1 MGRKQ
6 PPKKGD
12 KKDDKEVK
20 DVTLIVADVVKQ
32 ADFGRGIV
40 RIDPE
45 VMKQL
50 NLTSGD
56 YVRIYGSRVTH
67 VRVMPSVS
75 MDVGTRYIRMDKI
88 IKGNA
93 GVRTGEKVRVRPV
106 EVGEASKVILAPQ
119 DHMIR
124 VAPDFHSWVKR
135 RLFDFVVTKGDVV
148 LIPIFQRFIP
158 LVVVSVSPGTFGK
171 IGPNTA
177 IEVRERPVELSKI
190 IVPTVTYEDIG
201 GLKEE
206 IQRIREM
213 VELPLKH
220 PELFRH
226 LGIEPPKGVLLYG
239 PPGCGKTLLAKAVA
253 NESNAHFI
261 SISGPEIMSK
271 YYGESE
277 KRLREIFEEAEK
289 NAPSI
294 IFIDEI
300 DSIAPNR
307 NEVTGEVERRVVA
320 QLLALMD
327 GLKGRGEVIVIG
339 ATNRPNAIDPALR
352 RPGRFDREIEIG
364 VPDKEGRKEILQIHT
379 RGMPLAEDVDL
390 DKLAEITYG
399 FVGADLAALA
409 KEAAMRALRR
419 LMKEVNLFESEEIPA
434 EVLDKLQVTM
444 QDFFDALKDITPSA
458 LREVIVQ
465 VPNVKWDD
473 IGGLENVKE
482 ELRMAVEWPLKY
494 PELFEASGAKQ
505 PKGILL
511 YGPPGTGK
519 TLLAKAVANESE
531 ANFIGVKGPEILSK
545 WVGESEK
552 AIREIFRKARQAAPA
567 IIFFDEIDSIA
578 PVRGSAGDSRVTERI
593 ISQLL
598 TEMDGLEELRKVVVI
613 AATNRPDL
621 LDPALL
627 RPGRFDRLIYVPPPD
642 YKARVEILKIHS
654 RDKPLAEDVNLEELA
669 KRTEGYTGADLE
681 NLVNTA
687 ALISL
692 KEHISKYKDPE
703 EAIAHRNELK
713 ITWRH
718 FEEALEKVRPMGTEE
733 MERYRRV
740 AEEFA
745 RRAGS

>member
-1 MGRKQ
+1 LGRKQ

-12 KKDDKEVK
+12 KRDDKEVK

-67 VRVMPSVS
+67 ARVMPSVS

-106 EVGEASKVILAPQ
+106 EVGEASKVVLAPQ

-124 VAPDFHSWVKR
+124 VAPDFHNWVKR
-135 RLFDFVVTKGDVV
+135 RLYDFVVTKGDIV

-158 LVVVSVSPGTFGK
+158 LVVVSVTPGTFGK
-171 IGPNTA
+171 VGANTV

-339 ATNRPNAIDPALR
+339 ATNRPEALDPALR

-364 VPDKEGRKEILQIHT
+364 VPDREGRKEILQIHT
-379 RGMPLAEDVDL
+379 RNVPLADDVDL
-390 DKLAEITYG
+390 DELADITHG
-399 FVGADLAALA
+399 FVGADLAALVR
-409 KEAAMRALRR
+409 EAAMAALRR
-419 LMKEVNLFESEEIPA
+419 VLPKIDLDAETIPIEILEE
-434 EVLDKLQVTM
+434 LQVTKD
-444 QDFFDALKDITPSA
+444 DFMEALKLVQPSA
-458 LREVIVQ
+458 LREISIE
-465 VPNVKWDD
+465 VPDISWDD
-473 IGGLENVKE
+473 IGGLEEVKR
-482 ELRMAVEWPLKY
+482 ELREVVELPLKN
-494 PELFEASGAKQ
+494 PDAFRRLGIEP
-505 PKGILL
+505 PKGVLL
-511 YGPPGTGK
+511 YGPPGCGK

-531 ANFIGVKGPEILSK
+531 ANFISVKGPELLSK

-552 AIREIFRKARQAAPA
+552 AVRQIFRKARQVAPA
-567 IIFFDEIDSIA
+567 IIFIDEIDSLF
-578 PVRGSAGDSRVTERI
+578 PRRGTSFDSGVTERVV
-593 ISQLL
+593 SQML
-598 TEMDGLEELRKVVVI
+598 TEIDGIQPLRDVVVI
-613 AATNRPDL
+613 GATNRPDL
-621 LDPALL
+621 VDPAVL
-627 RPGRFDRLIYVPPPD
+627 RPGRLERLVYVGPPD
-642 YKARVEILKIHS
+642 LNTRFEILKVLT
-654 RDKPLAEDVNLEELA
+654 REMPLSDDVDLWKIALA
-669 KRTEGYTGADLE
+669 TERFSGADL
-681 NLVNTA
+681 A
-687 ALISL
+687 ALVR
-692 KEHISKYKDPE
+692 
-703 EAIAHRNELK
+703 EAAMAALREDIDVERVEM
-713 ITWRH
+713 RH
-718 FEEALEKVRPMGTEE
+718 FEQALTKVKPSLTDDMLKYYEE
-733 MERYRRV
+733 VKKTLRAATTPEERR
-740 AEEFA
+740 EE
-745 RRAGS
+745 SYVY

>member
-67 VRVMPSVS
+67 ARVMPSVS

-106 EVGEASKVILAPQ
+106 EVGEASKVVLAPQ

-124 VAPDFHSWVKR
+124 VAPDFHNWVKR
-135 RLFDFVVTKGDVV
+135 RLYDFVVTKGDVV

-158 LVVVSVSPGTFGK
+158 LVVVSVTPGTFGK
-171 IGPNTA
+171 VGANTV

-339 ATNRPNAIDPALR
+339 ATNRPEALDPALR

-364 VPDKEGRKEILQIHT
+364 VPDREGRKEILQIHT
-379 RGMPLAEDVDL
+379 RNVPLAEDVDL
-390 DKLAEITYG
+390 DELADITHG
-399 FVGADLAALA
+399 FVGADLAALVR
-409 KEAAMRALRR
+409 EAAMAALRR
-419 LMKEVNLFESEEIPA
+419 VLPKIDLDAETIPIEILEE
-434 EVLDKLQVTM
+434 LQVTKD
-444 QDFFDALKDITPSA
+444 DFMEALKLVQPSA
-458 LREVIVQ
+458 LREISIE
-465 VPNVKWDD
+465 VPDVSWDD
-473 IGGLENVKE
+473 IGGLEEVKR
-482 ELRMAVEWPLKY
+482 ELREVVELPLKN
-494 PELFEASGAKQ
+494 PDAFRRLGIEP
-505 PKGILL
+505 PKGVLL
-511 YGPPGTGK
+511 YGPPGCGK

-531 ANFIGVKGPEILSK
+531 ANFISVKGPELLSK

-552 AIREIFRKARQAAPA
+552 AVRQIFRKARQVAPA
-567 IIFFDEIDSIA
+567 IIFIDEIDSLF
-578 PVRGSAGDSRVTERI
+578 PRRGTSFDSGVTERVV
-593 ISQLL
+593 SQML
-598 TEMDGLEELRKVVVI
+598 TEIDGIQPLRDVVVI
-613 AATNRPDL
+613 GATNRPDL
-621 LDPALL
+621 VDPAVL
-627 RPGRFDRLIYVPPPD
+627 RPGRLERLVYVGPPD
-642 YKARVEILKIHS
+642 LNTRFEILKVLT
-654 RDKPLAEDVNLEELA
+654 KEMPLSDDVDLWKIALA
-669 KRTEGYTGADLE
+669 TERFSGADL
-681 NLVNTA
+681 A
-687 ALISL
+687 ALVR
-692 KEHISKYKDPE
+692 
-703 EAIAHRNELK
+703 EAAMTALREDINAEK
-713 ITWRH
+713 VEMRH
-718 FEEALEKVRPMGTEE
+718 FEQALTKVKPSLTDEMLKYYEE
-733 MERYRRV
+733 VKKTLRAATTPEERK
-740 AEEFA
+740 EE
-745 RRAGS
+745 SYVY

>member
-1 MGRKQ
+1 LGRKQ

-67 VRVMPSVS
+67 ARVMPSVS

-106 EVGEASKVILAPQ
+106 EVGEASKVVLAPQ

-124 VAPDFHSWVKR
+124 VAPDFHNWVKR
-135 RLFDFVVTKGDVV
+135 RLYDFVVTKGDVV

-158 LVVVSVSPGTFGK
+158 LVVVSVTPGTFGK
-171 IGPNTA
+171 VGANTV

-339 ATNRPNAIDPALR
+339 ATNRPEALDPALR

-364 VPDKEGRKEILQIHT
+364 VPDREGRKEILQIHT
-379 RGMPLAEDVDL
+379 RNVPLAEDVDL
-390 DKLAEITYG
+390 DELADITHG
-399 FVGADLAALA
+399 FVGADLAALVR
-409 KEAAMRALRR
+409 EAAMAALRR
-419 LMKEVNLFESEEIPA
+419 VLPKIDLDAETIPIEILEE
-434 EVLDKLQVTM
+434 LQVTKD
-444 QDFFDALKDITPSA
+444 DFMEALKLVQPSA
-458 LREVIVQ
+458 LREISIE
-465 VPNVKWDD
+465 VPDVSWDD
-473 IGGLENVKE
+473 IGGLEEVKR
-482 ELRMAVEWPLKY
+482 ELREVVELPLKN
-494 PELFEASGAKQ
+494 PDAFRRLGIEP
-505 PKGILL
+505 PKGVLL
-511 YGPPGTGK
+511 YGPPGCGK

-531 ANFIGVKGPEILSK
+531 ANFISVKGPELLSK

-552 AIREIFRKARQAAPA
+552 AVRQIFRKARQVAPA
-567 IIFFDEIDSIA
+567 IIFIDEIDSLF
-578 PVRGSAGDSRVTERI
+578 PRRGTSFDSGVTERVV
-593 ISQLL
+593 SQML
-598 TEMDGLEELRKVVVI
+598 TEIDGIQPLRDVVVI
-613 AATNRPDL
+613 GATNRPDL
-621 LDPALL
+621 VDPAVL
-627 RPGRFDRLIYVPPPD
+627 RPGRLERLVYVGPPD
-642 YKARVEILKIHS
+642 LNTRFEILKVLT
-654 RDKPLAEDVNLEELA
+654 KEMPLSDDVDLWKIALA
-669 KRTEGYTGADLE
+669 TERFSGADL
-681 NLVNTA
+681 A
-687 ALISL
+687 ALVR
-692 KEHISKYKDPE
+692 
-703 EAIAHRNELK
+703 EAAMTALREDINAEK
-713 ITWRH
+713 VEMRH
-718 FEEALEKVRPMGTEE
+718 FEQALTKVKPSLTDEMLKYYEE
-733 MERYRRV
+733 VKKTLRAATTPEERK
-740 AEEFA
+740 EE
-745 RRAGS
+745 SYVY

>member
-12 KKDDKEVK
+12 KRDDKEVK

-67 VRVMPSVS
+67 ARVMPSVS

-106 EVGEASKVILAPQ
+106 EVGEASKVVLAPQ

-124 VAPDFHSWVKR
+124 VAPDFHNWVKR
-135 RLFDFVVTKGDVV
+135 RLYDFVVTKGDIV

-158 LVVVSVSPGTFGK
+158 LVVVSVTPGTFGK
-171 IGPNTA
+171 VGANTV

-339 ATNRPNAIDPALR
+339 ATNRPEALDPALR

-364 VPDKEGRKEILQIHT
+364 VPDREGRKEILQIHT
-379 RGMPLAEDVDL
+379 RNVPLADDVDL
-390 DKLAEITYG
+390 DELADITHG
-399 FVGADLAALA
+399 FVGADLAALVR
-409 KEAAMRALRR
+409 EAAMAALRR
-419 LMKEVNLFESEEIPA
+419 VLPKIDLDAETIPIEILEE
-434 EVLDKLQVTM
+434 LQVTKD
-444 QDFFDALKDITPSA
+444 DFMEALKLVQPSA
-458 LREVIVQ
+458 LREISIE
-465 VPNVKWDD
+465 VPDISWDD
-473 IGGLENVKE
+473 IGGLEEVKR
-482 ELRMAVEWPLKY
+482 ELREVVELPLKN
-494 PELFEASGAKQ
+494 PDAFRRLGIEP
-505 PKGILL
+505 PKGVLL
-511 YGPPGTGK
+511 YGPPGCGK

-531 ANFIGVKGPEILSK
+531 ANFISVKGPELLSK

-552 AIREIFRKARQAAPA
+552 AVRQIFRKARQVAPA
-567 IIFFDEIDSIA
+567 IIFIDEIDSLF
-578 PVRGSAGDSRVTERI
+578 PRRGTSFDSGVTERVV
-593 ISQLL
+593 SQML
-598 TEMDGLEELRKVVVI
+598 TEIDGIQPLRDVVVI
-613 AATNRPDL
+613 GATNRPDL
-621 LDPALL
+621 VDPAVL
-627 RPGRFDRLIYVPPPD
+627 RPGRLERLVYVGPPD
-642 YKARVEILKIHS
+642 LNTRFEILKVLT
-654 RDKPLAEDVNLEELA
+654 REMPLSDDVDLWKIALA
-669 KRTEGYTGADLE
+669 TERFSGADL
-681 NLVNTA
+681 A
-687 ALISL
+687 ALVR
-692 KEHISKYKDPE
+692 
-703 EAIAHRNELK
+703 EAAMAALREDIDVERVEM
-713 ITWRH
+713 RH
-718 FEEALEKVRPMGTEE
+718 FEQALTKVKPSLTDDMLKYYEE
-733 MERYRRV
+733 VKKTLRAATTPEERR
-740 AEEFA
+740 EE
-745 RRAGS
+745 SYVY

>member
-12 KKDDKEVK
+12 KRDDREVK

-67 VRVMPSVS
+67 ARVMPSVS

-106 EVGEASKVILAPQ
+106 EVGEASKVVLAPQ

-124 VAPDFHSWVKR
+124 VAPDFHNWVKR
-135 RLFDFVVTKGDVV
+135 RLYDFVVTKGDVV

-158 LVVVSVSPGTFGK
+158 LVVVSVTPGTFGK
-171 IGPNTA
+171 VGANTV

-339 ATNRPNAIDPALR
+339 ATNRPEALDPALR

-364 VPDKEGRKEILQIHT
+364 VPDWEGRKEILQIHT
-379 RGMPLAEDVDL
+379 RNVPLSDDVDL
-390 DKLAEITYG
+390 DELADITHG
-399 FVGADLAALA
+399 FVGADLAALVR
-409 KEAAMRALRR
+409 EAAMAALRR
-419 LMKEVNLFESEEIPA
+419 VLPKIDLDAETIPIEILEE
-434 EVLDKLQVTM
+434 LQVTKD
-444 QDFFDALKDITPSA
+444 DFMEALKLVQPSA
-458 LREVIVQ
+458 LREISIE
-465 VPNVKWDD
+465 VPDISWDD
-473 IGGLENVKE
+473 IGGLEEVKR
-482 ELRMAVEWPLKY
+482 ELREVVELPLKN
-494 PELFEASGAKQ
+494 PDAFRRLGIEP
-505 PKGILL
+505 PKGVLL
-511 YGPPGTGK
+511 YGPPGCGK

-531 ANFIGVKGPEILSK
+531 ANFISVKGPELLSK

-552 AIREIFRKARQAAPA
+552 AVRQIFRKARQVAPA
-567 IIFFDEIDSIA
+567 IIFIDEIDSLF
-578 PVRGSAGDSRVTERI
+578 PRRGTSFDSGVTERVV
-593 ISQLL
+593 SQML
-598 TEMDGLEELRKVVVI
+598 TEIDGIQPLRDVVVI
-613 AATNRPDL
+613 GATNRPDL
-621 LDPALL
+621 VDPAVL
-627 RPGRFDRLIYVPPPD
+627 RPGRLERLVYVGPPD
-642 YKARVEILKIHS
+642 LNTRFEILKVLT
-654 RDKPLAEDVNLEELA
+654 KEMPLSDDVDLWKIALA
-669 KRTEGYTGADLE
+669 TERFSGADL
-681 NLVNTA
+681 A
-687 ALISL
+687 ALVR
-692 KEHISKYKDPE
+692 
-703 EAIAHRNELK
+703 EAAMAALREDINVERVEM
-713 ITWRH
+713 RH
-718 FEEALEKVRPMGTEE
+718 FEQALTKVKPSLTDEMLKYYEE
-733 MERYRRV
+733 VRKTLRAATTPEERK
-740 AEEFA
+740 EE
-745 RRAGS
+745 SYVY

>member
-12 KKDDKEVK
+12 KRDDREVK

-45 VMKQL
+45 IMKQL
-50 NLTSGD
+50 HLTSGD
-56 YVRIYGSRVTH
+56 YIRIYGSRVTH
-67 VRVMPSVS
+67 ARVMPSVS

-106 EVGEASKVILAPQ
+106 EVGEASKVVLAPQ

-124 VAPDFHSWVKR
+124 VAPDFHNWVKR
-135 RLFDFVVTKGDVV
+135 RLYDFVVTKGDVV

-158 LVVVSVSPGTFGK
+158 LVVVSVTPGTFGK
-171 IGPNTA
+171 VGANTV

-339 ATNRPNAIDPALR
+339 ATNRPEALDPALR

-364 VPDKEGRKEILQIHT
+364 VPDREGRKEILQIHT
-379 RGMPLAEDVDL
+379 RNVPLADDVDL
-390 DKLAEITYG
+390 DELADITHG
-399 FVGADLAALA
+399 FVGADLAALVR
-409 KEAAMRALRR
+409 EAAMAALRR
-419 LMKEVNLFESEEIPA
+419 VLPKIDLDAETIPIEILEELKVIR
-434 EVLDKLQVTM
+434 D
-444 QDFFDALKDITPSA
+444 DFMEALKLVQPSA
-458 LREVIVQ
+458 LREISIE
-465 VPNVKWDD
+465 VPDVSWDD
-473 IGGLENVKE
+473 IGGLDDVKR
-482 ELRMAVEWPLKY
+482 ELREVVELPLKN
-494 PELFEASGAKQ
+494 PGAFRRLGIEP
-505 PKGILL
+505 PKGVLL
-511 YGPPGTGK
+511 YGPPGCGK
-519 TLLAKAVANESE
+519 TLLAKAVASESE
-531 ANFIGVKGPEILSK
+531 ANFISVKGPELLSK

-552 AIREIFRKARQAAPA
+552 AVRQIFRKARQVAPA
-567 IIFFDEIDSIA
+567 VIFIDEIDSLF
-578 PVRGSAGDSRVTERI
+578 PRRGASFDSGVTERVV
-593 ISQLL
+593 SQML
-598 TEMDGLEELRKVVVI
+598 TEIDGIQPLRDVVVI
-613 AATNRPDL
+613 GATNRPDL
-621 LDPALL
+621 VDPAVL
-627 RPGRFDRLIYVPPPD
+627 RPGRLERLVYVGPPD
-642 YKARVEILKIHS
+642 LNARFEILKVLTK
-654 RDKPLAEDVNLEELA
+654 DMPLADDVDLWRIALA
-669 KRTEGYTGADLE
+669 TERFSGADL
-681 NLVNTA
+681 A
-687 ALISL
+687 ALVR
-692 KEHISKYKDPE
+692 
-703 EAIAHRNELK
+703 EAAMAALREDINVERVEM
-713 ITWRH
+713 RH
-718 FEEALEKVRPMGTEE
+718 FEQALARIRPSLTDDMIKYYEE
-733 MERYRRV
+733 VKKTLRAASLPEERK
-740 AEEFA
+740 EE
-745 RRAGS
+745 SYVY

>member
-12 KKDDKEVK
+12 KRDDKEVK

-67 VRVMPSVS
+67 ARVMPSVS

-106 EVGEASKVILAPQ
+106 EVGEASKVVLAPQ

-124 VAPDFHSWVKR
+124 VAPDFHNWVKR
-135 RLFDFVVTKGDVV
+135 RLYDFVVTKGDVV

-158 LVVVSVSPGTFGK
+158 LVVVSVTPGTFGK
-171 IGPNTA
+171 VGANTV

-300 DSIAPNR
+300 DAIAPKR
-307 NEVTGEVERRVVA
+307 EEVTGEVERRVVA

-339 ATNRPNAIDPALR
+339 ATNRPEALDPALR

-364 VPDKEGRKEILQIHT
+364 VPDREGRKEILQIHT
-379 RGMPLAEDVDL
+379 RNVPLADDVDL
-390 DKLAEITYG
+390 DELADITHG
-399 FVGADLAALA
+399 FVGADLAALVR
-409 KEAAMRALRR
+409 EAAMAALRR
-419 LMKEVNLFESEEIPA
+419 VLPKIDLDAETIPIEILEE
-434 EVLDKLQVTM
+434 LKVTKD
-444 QDFFDALKDITPSA
+444 DFMEALRLVQPSA
-458 LREVIVQ
+458 LREISIE
-465 VPNVKWDD
+465 VPDISWDD
-473 IGGLENVKE
+473 IGGLEEVKR
-482 ELRMAVEWPLKY
+482 ELREVVELPLKN
-494 PELFEASGAKQ
+494 PDAFRRLGIEP
-505 PKGILL
+505 PKGVLL
-511 YGPPGTGK
+511 YGPPGGGK

-531 ANFIGVKGPEILSK
+531 ANFISVKGPELLSK

-552 AIREIFRKARQAAPA
+552 AVRQIFRKARQVAPA
-567 IIFFDEIDSIA
+567 IIFIDEIDSLF
-578 PVRGSAGDSRVTERI
+578 PRRGTSFDSGVTERVV
-593 ISQLL
+593 SQML
-598 TEMDGLEELRKVVVI
+598 TEIDGIQPLRDVVVI
-613 AATNRPDL
+613 GATNRPDL
-621 LDPALL
+621 VDPAVL
-627 RPGRFDRLIYVPPPD
+627 RPGRLERLVYVGPPD
-642 YKARVEILKIHS
+642 LNARFEILKVLT
-654 RDKPLAEDVNLEELA
+654 KEMPLSDDVDLWKIALA
-669 KRTEGYTGADLE
+669 TERFSGADL
-681 NLVNTA
+681 A
-687 ALISL
+687 ALVR
-692 KEHISKYKDPE
+692 
-703 EAIAHRNELK
+703 EAAMAALREDINVERVEM
-713 ITWRH
+713 RH
-718 FEEALEKVRPMGTEE
+718 FEQALTKVKPSLTDEMLKYYEE
-733 MERYRRV
+733 VKKTLRAATAPEERR
-740 AEEFA
+740 EE
-745 RRAGS
+745 SYVY

>member
-1 MGRKQ
+1 MGRK
-6 PPKKGD
+6 PTAKKGQ
-12 KKDDKEVK
+12 KEPK

-45 VMKQL
+45 VMRQIG
-50 NLTSGD
+50 LTSGD

-67 VRVMPSVS
+67 ARVMPSVS
-75 MDVGTRYIRMDKI
+75 MDVGTRFIRMDKI
-88 IKGNA
+88 IRGNA

-106 EVGEASKVILAPQ
+106 EVSEASKIVLAPQ

-124 VAPDFHSWVKR
+124 VAPDFHNWVKKR
-135 RLFDFVVTKGDVV
+135 IFDYVVTKGDVV

-158 LVVVSVSPGTFGK
+158 LVVVSVSPGNFGK
-171 IGPNTA
+171 VGPSTI
-177 IEVRERPVELSKI
+177 IEVREKPVEPSKI
-190 IVPTVTYEDIG
+190 SIPTITYEDIG

-239 PPGCGKTLLAKAVA
+239 PPGTGKTLLAKAVA

-339 ATNRPNAIDPALR
+339 ATNRPEALDPALR

-364 VPDKEGRKEILQIHT
+364 VPDKNGRKEILQIHT
-379 RGMPLAEDVDL
+379 RNVPLDDDVDL
-390 DKLAEITYG
+390 DEIAEITHG
-399 FVGADLAALA
+399 FVGADLAALVR
-409 KEAAMRALRR
+409 EAAMAALRR
-419 LMKEVNLFESEEIPA
+419 VLPQIDLDSDTIPLEILEA
-434 EVLDKLQVTM
+434 LKVTK
-444 QDFFDALKDITPSA
+444 QDFSEALKIVQPSA
-458 LREVIVQ
+458 LREISIEI
-465 VPNVKWDD
+465 PNISWDD
-473 IGGLENVKE
+473 VGGLEEVKK
-482 ELRMAVEWPLKY
+482 ELREVVELPLKN
-494 PELFEASGAKQ
+494 PSAFRRLGIEP
-505 PKGILL
+505 PKGVLL
-511 YGPPGTGK
+511 YGPPGCGK
-519 TLLAKAVANESE
+519 TLLAKAVASESE
-531 ANFIGVKGPEILSK
+531 ANFISIKGPELLSK

-552 AIREIFRKARQAAPA
+552 AVRQVFKKARQVAPA
-567 IIFFDEIDSIA
+567 IIFIDEIDSLF
-578 PVRGSAGDSRVTERI
+578 PRRGTGLDSGVTERVV
-593 ISQLL
+593 SQML
-598 TEMDGLEELRKVVVI
+598 TEIDGIQPLRDIVVI
-613 AATNRPDL
+613 GATNRPDL
-621 LDPALL
+621 IDPAIL
-627 RPGRFDRLIYVPPPD
+627 RPGRLERLIYVGPPD
-642 YKARVEILKIHS
+642 LQARHEILKVLT
-654 RDKPLAEDVNLEELA
+654 KKMPLAEDVDLWRIA
-669 KRTEGYTGADLE
+669 TMTDRFSGADL
-681 NLVNTA
+681 A
-687 ALISL
+687 ALVREAAMSAL
-692 KEHISKYKDPE
+692 REDLNASKVE
-703 EAIAHRNELK
+703 M
-713 ITWRH
+713 RH
-718 FEEALEKVRPMGTEE
+718 FEMALHKIKPSLTDDLLKYYEE
-733 MERYRRV
+733 VMKTLRAVTPPEERK
-740 AEEFA
+740 EE
-745 RRAGS
+745 SYVI

>member
-12 KKDDKEVK
+12 KRDDKEVK

-67 VRVMPSVS
+67 ARVMPSVS

-106 EVGEASKVILAPQ
+106 EVGEASKVVLAPQ

-124 VAPDFHSWVKR
+124 VAPDFHNWVKR
-135 RLFDFVVTKGDVV
+135 RLYDFVVTKGDVV

-158 LVVVSVSPGTFGK
+158 LVVVSVTPGTFGK
-171 IGPNTA
+171 VGANTV

-261 SISGPEIMSK
+261 SISGPEIKSK

-339 ATNRPNAIDPALR
+339 ATNRPEALDPALR

-364 VPDKEGRKEILQIHT
+364 VPDRGGRKEILQIHT
-379 RGMPLAEDVDL
+379 RNVPLSDDVDL
-390 DKLAEITYG
+390 DELADITHG
-399 FVGADLAALA
+399 FVGADLAALVR
-409 KEAAMRALRR
+409 EAAMAALRR
-419 LMKEVNLFESEEIPA
+419 VLPKIDLDAETIPIEILEE
-434 EVLDKLQVTM
+434 LQVTKD
-444 QDFFDALKDITPSA
+444 DFMEALKLVQPSA
-458 LREVIVQ
+458 LREISIE
-465 VPNVKWDD
+465 VPDISWDD
-473 IGGLENVKE
+473 IGGLDEVKR
-482 ELRMAVEWPLKY
+482 ELREVVELPLKN
-494 PELFEASGAKQ
+494 PDAFRRLGIEP
-505 PKGILL
+505 PKGVLL
-511 YGPPGTGK
+511 YGPPGCGK

-531 ANFIGVKGPEILSK
+531 ANFISVKGPEILSK

-552 AIREIFRKARQAAPA
+552 AVRQIFRKARQVAPA
-567 IIFFDEIDSIA
+567 IIFIDEIDSLF
-578 PVRGSAGDSRVTERI
+578 PRRGTSFDSGVTERVV
-593 ISQLL
+593 SQML
-598 TEMDGLEELRKVVVI
+598 TEIDGIQPLRDVVVI
-613 AATNRPDL
+613 GATNRPDL
-621 LDPALL
+621 VDPAVL
-627 RPGRFDRLIYVPPPD
+627 RPGRLERLVYVGPPD
-642 YKARVEILKIHS
+642 LNTRFEILKVLT
-654 RDKPLAEDVNLEELA
+654 KEMPLSDDVDLWKIALA
-669 KRTEGYTGADLE
+669 TERFSGADL
-681 NLVNTA
+681 A
-687 ALISL
+687 ALVREAAMAALREDINV
-692 KEHISKYKDPE
+692 KEVE
-703 EAIAHRNELK
+703 M
-713 ITWRH
+713 RH
-718 FEEALEKVRPMGTEE
+718 FEQALTKVKPSLTDDMLKYYEE
-733 MERYRRV
+733 VKRTLRAATTPEERK
-740 AEEFA
+740 EE
-745 RRAGS
+745 SYVY

>member
-1 MGRKQ
+1 MWSLGKKQ
-6 PPKKGD
+6 PYKKED
-12 KKDDKEVK
+12 KDVK
-20 DVTLIVADVVKQ
+20 DVTLIVADVLKQ
-32 ADFGRGIV
+32 TDFGRGIV

-45 VMKQL
+45 IMKQL

-67 VRVMPSVS
+67 ARVMPSVS

-106 EVGEASKVILAPQ
+106 EVGEASRIILAPQ

-135 RLFDFVVTKGDVV
+135 RLFDFAVTKGDVV

-158 LVVVSVSPGTFGK
+158 LVIVNVTPSSFGK
-171 IGPNTA
+171 VGPST
-177 IEVRERPVELSKI
+177 IVEVREKPVELSKI
-190 IVPTVTYEDIG
+190 ILPTVTYEDIG

-289 NAPSI
+289 NAPAI

-339 ATNRPNAIDPALR
+339 ATNRPEALDPALR

-364 VPDKEGRKEILQIHT
+364 VPDREGRKEILQIHT
-379 RGMPLAEDVDL
+379 RNVPLADDVDL
-390 DKLAEITYG
+390 NEFADITHG
-399 FVGADLAALA
+399 FVGADLAALVR
-409 KEAAMRALRR
+409 EAAMASLRR
-419 LMKEVNLFESEEIPA
+419 VLPKIDLEAETIPIEILEELEVTR
-434 EVLDKLQVTM
+434 D
-444 QDFFDALKDITPSA
+444 DFMEALKLVQPSA
-458 LREVIVQ
+458 LREISIE
-465 VPNVKWDD
+465 VPNVSWDD
-473 IGGLENVKE
+473 VGGLEDVKR
-482 ELRMAVEWPLKY
+482 ELREVVELPLKN
-494 PELFEASGAKQ
+494 PGAFKRLGIEP
-505 PKGILL
+505 PKGVLL
-511 YGPPGTGK
+511 YGPPGCGK

-531 ANFIGVKGPEILSK
+531 ANFISVKGPELLSK

-552 AIREIFRKARQAAPA
+552 AVRQVFRKARQVAPA
-567 IIFFDEIDSIA
+567 IIFIDEIDSLF
-578 PVRGSAGDSRVTERI
+578 PRRGINIDSGVTERVV
-593 ISQLL
+593 SQML
-598 TEMDGLEELRKVVVI
+598 TEIDGIQPLRDVVVI
-613 AATNRPDL
+613 GATNRPDL
-621 LDPALL
+621 VDPAVL
-627 RPGRFDRLIYVPPPD
+627 RPGRLERLVYVGPPD
-642 YKARVEILKIHS
+642 LNTRFEILKVQT
-654 RDKPLAEDVNLEELA
+654 KNMPLAEDVDLWKVALA
-669 KRTEGYTGADLE
+669 TERFSGADL
-681 NLVNTA
+681 A
-687 ALISL
+687 ALVREAAMAALRENISAEKVEMRHFDQALSSIKPSLTEDML
-692 KEHISKYKDPE
+692 KYFEEVKKTLRAIVPPE
-703 EAIAHRNELK
+703 ER
-713 ITWRH
+713 R
-718 FEEALEKVRPMGTEE
+718 EETYV
-733 MERYRRV
+733 Y
-740 AEEFA
+740 
-745 RRAGS
+745 

>member
-1 MGRKQ
+1 MGRK
-6 PPKKGD
+6 PSTKKGQ
-12 KKDDKEVK
+12 KEPK

-45 VMKQL
+45 VMRQMG
-50 NLTSGD
+50 LTSGD

-67 VRVMPSVS
+67 ARVMPSVS
-75 MDVGTRYIRMDKI
+75 MDVGTRFIRMDKI
-88 IKGNA
+88 IRGNA

-106 EVGEASKVILAPQ
+106 EVSEASKIVLAPQ

-124 VAPDFHSWVKR
+124 VAPDFHNWVKKR
-135 RLFDFVVTKGDVV
+135 IFDYVVTKGDVV

-158 LVVVSVSPGTFGK
+158 LVVVSVSPGNFGK
-171 IGPNTA
+171 VGPSTM
-177 IEVRERPVELSKI
+177 IEVREKPVEPSKI
-190 IVPTVTYEDIG
+190 SIPTITYEDIG

-300 DSIAPNR
+300 DAIAPKR
-307 NEVTGEVERRVVA
+307 EEVTGEVERRVVA

-327 GLKGRGEVIVIG
+327 GLESRGKVIVIA

-364 VPDKEGRKEILQIHT
+364 VPDKNGRKEILQIHT
-379 RGMPLAEDVDL
+379 RGMPLAKDVDL
-390 DKLAEITYG
+390 DKLAEITHG

-419 LMKEVNLFESEEIPA
+419 IMKEYNLFEEEELPK
-434 EVLDKLQVTM
+434 EVLDKLEVTM
-444 QDFFDALKDITPSA
+444 DDFLEALKDITPSA
-458 LREVIVQ
+458 LREVVVQ

-473 IGGLENVKE
+473 IGGLDEVKE
-482 ELRMAVEWPLKY
+482 ELKMAVEWPLKY
-494 PELFEASGAKQ
+494 PELFKAAGATQ

-531 ANFIGVKGPEILSK
+531 ANFISVKGPEIMSK

-567 IIFFDEIDSIA
+567 IVFFDEIDAIA
-578 PVRGSAGDSRVTERI
+578 PMRGRGFDSGVTERV

-598 TEMDGLEELRKVVVI
+598 TEIDGLEELRKVVVI

-621 LDPALL
+621 VDPALL

-642 YKARVEILKIHS
+642 YKARVEILRIHTKG
-654 RDKPLAEDVNLEELA
+654 KPLSDDVDIEELA
-669 KRTEGYTGADLE
+669 KRTEGYTGADIAS
-681 NLVNTA
+681 LVNTA
-687 ALISL
+687 ALIAL
-692 KEHISKYKDPE
+692 REHVEKYKDPK
-703 EAIAHRNELK
+703 EAIKHKDELK
-713 ITWRH
+713 ISMKH
-718 FEEALEKVRPMGTEE
+718 FEKAFEKVKPLGTKE
-733 MERYRRV
+733 MERYRRI
-740 AEEFA
+740 AEEFSKKQSMPYV
-745 RRAGS
+745 G

>member
-1 MGRKQ
+1 MGRK
-6 PPKKGD
+6 PTAKKGQ
-12 KKDDKEVK
+12 KEPK

-45 VMKQL
+45 IMRQMG
-50 NLTSGD
+50 LTSGD

-67 VRVMPSVS
+67 ARVMPSVS
-75 MDVGTRYIRMDKI
+75 MDVGTRFIRMDKI
-88 IKGNA
+88 IRGNA

-106 EVGEASKVILAPQ
+106 EVSEASKIVLAPQ

-124 VAPDFHSWVKR
+124 VAPDFHNWVKKR
-135 RLFDFVVTKGDVV
+135 IFDYVVTKGDVV

-158 LVVVSVSPGTFGK
+158 LVVVSVSPGNFGK
-171 IGPNTA
+171 VGPSTV
-177 IEVRERPVELSKI
+177 IEVREKPVEPSKI
-190 IVPTVTYEDIG
+190 SIPTITYEDIG

-339 ATNRPNAIDPALR
+339 ATNRPEALDPALR

-364 VPDKEGRKEILQIHT
+364 VPDKNGRKEILQIHT
-379 RGMPLAEDVDL
+379 RNVPLDDDVDL
-390 DKLAEITYG
+390 DEIAEITHG
-399 FVGADLAALA
+399 FVGADLAALVR
-409 KEAAMRALRR
+409 EAAMAALRR
-419 LMKEVNLFESEEIPA
+419 VLPQIDLDSDTVPLEILEA
-434 EVLDKLQVTM
+434 LKVTK
-444 QDFFDALKDITPSA
+444 QDFSEALKIVQPSA
-458 LREVIVQ
+458 LREISIEI
-465 VPNVKWDD
+465 PNISWDD
-473 IGGLENVKE
+473 IGGLEEVKK
-482 ELRMAVEWPLKY
+482 ELREVVELPLKN
-494 PELFEASGAKQ
+494 PDSFRRLGIEP
-505 PKGILL
+505 PKGVLL
-511 YGPPGTGK
+511 YGPPGCGK
-519 TLLAKAVANESE
+519 TLLAKAVASESE
-531 ANFIGVKGPEILSK
+531 ANFISIKGPELLSK

-552 AIREIFRKARQAAPA
+552 AVRQVFKKARQVAPA
-567 IIFFDEIDSIA
+567 IIFIDEIDSLF
-578 PVRGSAGDSRVTERI
+578 PRRGTGLDSGVTERVV
-593 ISQLL
+593 SQML
-598 TEMDGLEELRKVVVI
+598 TEIDGIQPLRDIVVI
-613 AATNRPDL
+613 GATNRPDL
-621 LDPALL
+621 IDPAIL
-627 RPGRFDRLIYVPPPD
+627 RPGRLERLIYVGPPD
-642 YKARVEILKIHS
+642 LQARHEILKVLT
-654 RDKPLAEDVNLEELA
+654 KKMPLAEDVDLWRIATL
-669 KRTEGYTGADLE
+669 TERFSGADL
-681 NLVNTA
+681 A
-687 ALISL
+687 ALVREAAMSAL
-692 KEHISKYKDPE
+692 REDLNASKVE
-703 EAIAHRNELK
+703 M
-713 ITWRH
+713 RH
-718 FEEALEKVRPMGTEE
+718 FEMALHKIKPSLTDDLLKYYEEVMKTLRAVTPPEEKREE
-733 MERYRRV
+733 SYV
-740 AEEFA
+740 I
-745 RRAGS
+745 

>member
-1 MGRKQ
+1 MWSLRKKQ
-6 PPKKGD
+6 PSKRED
-12 KKDDKEVK
+12 KDVK
-20 DVTLIVADVVKQ
+20 DVTLIVADVLKQ
-32 ADFGRGIV
+32 TDFGRGIV

-45 VMKQL
+45 IMKQL

-67 VRVMPSVS
+67 ARVMPSVS

-93 GVRTGEKVRVRPV
+93 GVRTGEKVRVRPID
-106 EVGEASKVILAPQ
+106 VGEANRVILAPQ

-135 RLFDFVVTKGDVV
+135 RLFDFVVTKGDIV

-158 LVVVSVSPGTFGK
+158 LVVVNVTPGSFGK
-171 IGPNTA
+171 VGPSTV
-177 IEVRERPVELSKI
+177 IEVREKPVELSKI
-190 IVPTVTYEDIG
+190 ILPTVTYEDIG

-339 ATNRPNAIDPALR
+339 ATNRPEALDPALR

-364 VPDKEGRKEILQIHT
+364 VPDREGRKEILQIHT
-379 RGMPLAEDVDL
+379 RNVPLADDVDL
-390 DKLAEITYG
+390 NEFADITHG
-399 FVGADLAALA
+399 FVGADLAALVR
-409 KEAAMRALRR
+409 EAAMASLRR
-419 LMKEVNLFESEEIPA
+419 VLPKIDLEAETIPIEILEELEVTR
-434 EVLDKLQVTM
+434 D
-444 QDFFDALKDITPSA
+444 DFMEALKLVQPSA
-458 LREVIVQ
+458 LREISIE
-465 VPNVKWDD
+465 VPNVSWSDV
-473 IGGLENVKE
+473 GGLEEVKR
-482 ELRMAVEWPLKY
+482 ELREVVELPLKN
-494 PELFEASGAKQ
+494 PDAFKRLGIEP
-505 PKGILL
+505 PKGVLL
-511 YGPPGTGK
+511 YGPPGCGK

-531 ANFIGVKGPEILSK
+531 ANFISVKGPELLSK

-552 AIREIFRKARQAAPA
+552 AVRQVFRKARQVAPA
-567 IIFFDEIDSIA
+567 IIFIDEIDSLF
-578 PVRGSAGDSRVTERI
+578 PRRGINIDSGVTERVV
-593 ISQLL
+593 SQML
-598 TEMDGLEELRKVVVI
+598 TEIDGIQPLRDVVVI
-613 AATNRPDL
+613 GATNRPDL
-621 LDPALL
+621 VDPAVL
-627 RPGRFDRLIYVPPPD
+627 RPGRLERLVYVGPPD
-642 YKARVEILKIHS
+642 LNTRFEILKVQT
-654 RDKPLAEDVNLEELA
+654 KNMPLADDVDLWKIALA
-669 KRTEGYTGADLE
+669 TERFSGADL
-681 NLVNTA
+681 A
-687 ALISL
+687 ALVR
-692 KEHISKYKDPE
+692 
-703 EAIAHRNELK
+703 EAAMAALREDIKAEK
-713 ITWRH
+713 VEMRH
-718 FEEALEKVRPMGTEE
+718 FEQALSSIKPSLTEDILKYFE
-733 MERYRRV
+733 EVKKTLRAHAPPEERK
-740 AEEFA
+740 EETYVY
-745 RRAGS
+745 

>member
-12 KKDDKEVK
+12 KRDDKEVK

-67 VRVMPSVS
+67 ARVMPSVS

-106 EVGEASKVILAPQ
+106 EVGEASKVVLAPQ

-124 VAPDFHSWVKR
+124 VAPDFHNWVKR
-135 RLFDFVVTKGDVV
+135 RLYDFVVTKGDVV

-158 LVVVSVSPGTFGK
+158 LVVVSVTPGTFGK
-171 IGPNTA
+171 VGANTV

-339 ATNRPNAIDPALR
+339 ATNRPEALDPALR

-364 VPDKEGRKEILQIHT
+364 VPDREGRKEILQIHT
-379 RGMPLAEDVDL
+379 RNVPLADDVDL
-390 DKLAEITYG
+390 DELADITHG
-399 FVGADLAALA
+399 FVGADLAALVR
-409 KEAAMRALRR
+409 EAAMAALRR
-419 LMKEVNLFESEEIPA
+419 VLPRIDLDAETIPIEILEE
-434 EVLDKLQVTM
+434 LKVTKD
-444 QDFFDALKDITPSA
+444 DFMEALRLVQPSA
-458 LREVIVQ
+458 LREISIE
-465 VPNVKWDD
+465 VPDISWDD
-473 IGGLENVKE
+473 IGGLEEVKK
-482 ELRMAVEWPLKY
+482 ELREVVELPLKN
-494 PELFEASGAKQ
+494 PDAFRRLGIEP
-505 PKGILL
+505 PKGVLL
-511 YGPPGTGK
+511 YGPPGCGK

-531 ANFIGVKGPEILSK
+531 ANFISVKGPEILSK

-552 AIREIFRKARQAAPA
+552 AIREIFRKARQVAPA
-567 IIFFDEIDSIA
+567 IIFIDEIDSLF
-578 PVRGSAGDSRVTERI
+578 PRRGTSFDSGVTERVV
-593 ISQLL
+593 SQML
-598 TEMDGLEELRKVVVI
+598 TEIDGIQPLRDVVVI
-613 AATNRPDL
+613 GATNRPDL
-621 LDPALL
+621 VDPAVL
-627 RPGRFDRLIYVPPPD
+627 RPGRLERLVYVGPPD
-642 YKARVEILKIHS
+642 LNARFEILKVLTK
-654 RDKPLAEDVNLEELA
+654 DMPLSDDVDLWKIALA
-669 KRTEGYTGADLE
+669 TERFSGADL
-681 NLVNTA
+681 A
-687 ALISL
+687 ALVR
-692 KEHISKYKDPE
+692 
-703 EAIAHRNELK
+703 EAAMAALREDINVERVEM
-713 ITWRH
+713 RH
-718 FEEALEKVRPMGTEE
+718 FEQALTKVKPSLTDEMLKYYEE
-733 MERYRRV
+733 VKKTLRAVTAPEERR
-740 AEEFA
+740 EE
-745 RRAGS
+745 SYVY

>member
-1 MGRKQ
+1 MGKKQSSRKE
-6 PPKKGD
+6 D
-12 KKDDKEVK
+12 KDVK
-20 DVTLIVADVVKQ
+20 DVTLIVADVLKQ
-32 ADFGRGIV
+32 TDFGRGIV

-45 VMKQL
+45 IMKQL

-67 VRVMPSVS
+67 ARVMPSVS

-106 EVGEASKVILAPQ
+106 EVGEASRIILAPQ

-135 RLFDFVVTKGDVV
+135 RLFDFAVTKGDIV

-158 LVVVSVSPGTFGK
+158 LVVVNVTPGSFGK
-171 IGPNTA
+171 IGPSTV
-177 IEVRERPVELSKI
+177 IEVREKPVELSKI
-190 IVPTVTYEDIG
+190 ILPTVTYEDIG

-339 ATNRPNAIDPALR
+339 ATNRPEALDPALR

-364 VPDKEGRKEILQIHT
+364 VPDREGRKEILQIHT
-379 RGMPLAEDVDL
+379 RNVPLADDVDL
-390 DKLAEITYG
+390 NEFADITHG
-399 FVGADLAALA
+399 FVGADLAALVR
-409 KEAAMRALRR
+409 EAAMAALRR
-419 LMKEVNLFESEEIPA
+419 ILPKIDLDAETVPIEILEELEV
-434 EVLDKLQVTM
+434 TRG
-444 QDFFDALKDITPSA
+444 DFMEALKLVQPSA
-458 LREVIVQ
+458 LREISIE
-465 VPNVKWDD
+465 VPNVSWDD
-473 IGGLENVKE
+473 VGGLEDVKR
-482 ELRMAVEWPLKY
+482 ELKEVVELPLKN
-494 PELFEASGAKQ
+494 PDAFKRLGIEP
-505 PKGILL
+505 PKGVLL
-511 YGPPGTGK
+511 YGPPGCGK

-531 ANFIGVKGPEILSK
+531 ANFISVKGPELLSK

-552 AIREIFRKARQAAPA
+552 AVRQVFRKARQVAPA
-567 IIFFDEIDSIA
+567 IIFIDEIDSLF
-578 PVRGSAGDSRVTERI
+578 PRRGINIDSGVTERVV
-593 ISQLL
+593 SQML
-598 TEMDGLEELRKVVVI
+598 TEIDGIQPLRDVVVI
-613 AATNRPDL
+613 GATNRPDL
-621 LDPALL
+621 VDPAVL
-627 RPGRFDRLIYVPPPD
+627 RPGRLERLVYVGPPD
-642 YKARVEILKIHS
+642 INTRFEILKVQT
-654 RDKPLAEDVNLEELA
+654 KKMPLADDVDLWKIALA
-669 KRTEGYTGADLE
+669 TERFSGADL
-681 NLVNTA
+681 A
-687 ALISL
+687 ALVR
-692 KEHISKYKDPE
+692 
-703 EAIAHRNELK
+703 EAAMSALRENINAKKVEM
-713 ITWRH
+713 RH
-718 FEEALEKVRPMGTEE
+718 FEQALSSIKPSLTEDMLKYFE
-733 MERYRRV
+733 EVKRTLRAIAPPEERK
-740 AEEFA
+740 EE
-745 RRAGS
+745 SYVY

>member
-1 MGRKQ
+1 MRKKQ
-6 PPKKGD
+6 PS
-12 KKDDKEVK
+12 KKDDKEVR

-67 VRVMPSVS
+67 ARVMPSVS

-106 EVGEASKVILAPQ
+106 EVQEATKVILAPQ

-124 VAPDFHSWVKR
+124 VAPDFHSWVKK

-158 LVVVSVSPGTFGK
+158 LVVVSVTPGSFGK
-171 IGPNTA
+171 VGENTV

-339 ATNRPNAIDPALR
+339 ATNRPEALDPALR

-364 VPDKEGRKEILQIHT
+364 VPDREGRKEILQIHT
-379 RGMPLAEDVDL
+379 RNVPLAEDVDL
-390 DKLAEITYG
+390 DEFADITHG
-399 FVGADLAALA
+399 FVGADLAALVR
-409 KEAAMRALRR
+409 EAAMASLRR
-419 LMKEVNLFESEEIPA
+419 ILPRIDLDAETIPIEILEELKVTKE
-434 EVLDKLQVTM
+434 
-444 QDFFDALKDITPSA
+444 DFMEALKLVQPSA
-458 LREVIVQ
+458 LREISIE
-465 VPNVKWDD
+465 VPDITWDD
-473 IGGLENVKE
+473 IGGLEEVKR
-482 ELRMAVEWPLKY
+482 ELKEVVELPLKN
-494 PELFEASGAKQ
+494 PDAFKRMGIEP
-505 PKGILL
+505 PKGVLL
-511 YGPPGTGK
+511 YGPPGCGK

-531 ANFIGVKGPEILSK
+531 SNFISVKGPELLSK

-552 AIREIFRKARQAAPA
+552 AVRQIFRKARQVAPA
-567 IIFFDEIDSIA
+567 IVFIDEIDSLF
-578 PVRGSAGDSRVTERI
+578 PRRGGHFDSGVTERVV
-593 ISQLL
+593 SQML
-598 TEMDGLEELRKVVVI
+598 TEIDGIQPLRDVVVI
-613 AATNRPDL
+613 GATNRPDL
-621 LDPALL
+621 VDPAIL
-627 RPGRFDRLIYVPPPD
+627 RPGRLERLVYVGPPD
-642 YKARVEILKIHS
+642 LNTRMEILKVLT
-654 RDKPLAEDVNLEELA
+654 KKMPLSEDVDLWKIALA
-669 KRTEGYTGADLE
+669 TERFSGADL
-681 NLVNTA
+681 A
-687 ALISL
+687 ALVR
-692 KEHISKYKDPE
+692 
-703 EAIAHRNELK
+703 EAAMSALREDINANMVEM
-713 ITWRH
+713 RH
-718 FEEALEKVRPMGTEE
+718 FEQALTKIRPSLTDDMIKYFEE
-733 MERYRRV
+733 VKRTLRAVTAPEERK
-740 AEEFA
+740 EE
-745 RRAGS
+745 SYVY